1 VNVARSSPDRSRILT
16 VVIGSL
22 VLLAAAGTS
31 FAQVGPARLEIK
43 DSAGMFSKESIERA
57 RKLYSADSIAVPV
70 TIETI
75 ERLDGQTIEEA
86 TRRHAEK
93 SGSEGVY
100 VLISRSDHKIDV
112 LVSNAYVRIKPD
124 RERIQLAF
132 IDGLRGG
139 EFDSALLGGMNSIV
153 GIARGAGLVESQ
165 SPGTTPAERGSAS
178 ALVLRNQ
185 VRLTLAGA
193 RRIQEGA
200 QKKAVA
206 MGLKVNI
213 AVVDDGGHMIAFERM
228 DGARP
233 ASAYTATTKA
243 ITAATFRAPSGP
255 IPPGTTTPD
264 LLLNLSLQNA
274 AAASGGKLTTL
285 PGGIPV
291 VVEGQVIGAVG
302 VGGGTGEQDATIA
315 RAGIEAFEAALKSPA
330 EAPKEA
336 QPTEK

>member
-1 VNVARSSPDRSRILT
+1 VRSVLAA
-16 VVIGSL
+16 VIGTL
-22 VLLAAAGTS
+22 VLLASPRTS
-31 FAQVGPARLEIK
+31 FAQVGPTRLEIK
-43 DSAGMFSKESIERA
+43 DTAGMFSKEAIERA
-57 RKLYSADSIAVPV
+57 RKLDASGLSPVPV

-93 SGSEGVY
+93 SGNQGVY
-100 VLISRSDHKIDV
+100 VLISRRDHRIDV
-112 LVSNAYVRIKPD
+112 LVANVYDRIKKD
-124 RERIQLAF
+124 RERIQQAF

-139 EFDSALLGGMNSIV
+139 DFDSALLGGMKTIV
-153 GIARGAGLVESQ
+153 DIANRARGVGKGDT
-165 SPGTTPAERGSAS
+165 PTTSSAEVAS

-206 MGLKVNI
+206 MDLKVNI

-255 IPPGTTTPD
+255 IPPGTTAPD
-264 LLLNLSLQNA
+264 ALLNLSLQNA
-274 AAASGGKLTTL
+274 ALAGGGKLTTL

-291 VVEGQVIGAVG
+291 VVEGQVIGGVG
-302 VGGGTGEQDATIA
+302 VGGGSGEQDATIA
-315 RAGIEAFEAALKSPA
+315 RAGIEAFEAALKAPG
-330 EAPKEA
+330 EIPKET
-336 QPTEK
+336 PSTEK

>member
-1 VNVARSSPDRSRILT
+1 VRT
-16 VVIGSL
+16 
-22 VLLAAAGTS
+22 
-31 FAQVGPARLEIK
+31 ARLEIK
-43 DSAGMFSKESIERA
+43 DSADMFSKETIERA
-57 RKLYSADSIAVPV
+57 RKLYIADFSTVPV

-93 SGSEGVY
+93 SGSQGVY
-100 VLISRSDHKIDV
+100 ILISRRDHKIDV
-112 LVSNAYVRIKPD
+112 LVSDAYPRIKPD
-124 RERIQLAF
+124 RERIQQAF
-132 IDGLRGG
+132 ISGLREGD
-139 EFDSALLGGMNSIV
+139 FNAALLSGMNIIV
-153 GIARGAGLVESQ
+153 GNARGAGVVTRET
-165 SPGTTPAERGSAS
+165 PTTSSAEVASTS

-200 QKKAVA
+200 QKKAVE
-206 MGLKVNI
+206 MNLKVNI

-255 IPPGTTTPD
+255 IPPGTAAPD
-264 LLLNLSLQNA
+264 PLLNLSLQNA
-274 AAASGGKLTTL
+274 ALASGGKLTTL

-291 VVEGQVIGAVG
+291 MVEGQVIGAVG
-302 VGGGTGEQDATIA
+302 VGGGSGEQDATIA
-315 RAGIEAFEAALKSPA
+315 RAGIEAFEAALKTPG

-336 QPTEK
+336 PPTEK